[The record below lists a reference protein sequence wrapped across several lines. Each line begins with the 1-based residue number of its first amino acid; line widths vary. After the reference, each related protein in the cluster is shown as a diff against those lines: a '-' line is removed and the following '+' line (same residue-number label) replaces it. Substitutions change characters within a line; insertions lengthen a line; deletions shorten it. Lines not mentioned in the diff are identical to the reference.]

1 MSTQLV
7 RAVAPYEPR
16 GGRFLIINKDFSKQY
31 SNLYVARMKAMKPGL
46 VELAK
51 REWKN
56 VQLAQK
62 IIDTEDNLQEM
73 RDEVALVG
81 VLYKEMGLRSS
92 VLDEFKESGG
102 ISLGAGEKLDS
113 LVSEVGLSFPLP
125 LTSTFSFLTMIIIKT
140 HTNHRTTY

>member
-1 MSTQLV
+1 M
-7 RAVAPYEPR
+7 
-16 GGRFLIINKDFSKQY
+16 IINKDFSKQY

-125 LTSTFSFLTMIIIKT
+125 LTSTFSFLTKIIIKT
-140 HTNHRTTY
+140 HTNHRTTF